1 MRVGYPRSPKGPV
14 GPMWRFPGGQKLRAV
29 AVGLS
34 SRGVDEFDGAERWDK
49 TIITPGLHHLHQGK
63 VALAR
68 LGSTLPPYWGS
79 TRFRGG

>member
-14 GPMWRFPGGQKLRAV
+14 GPGGQRLRAV
-29 AVGLS
+29 AIG
-34 SRGVDEFDGAERWDK
+34 GVDEFDRAERWDK
-49 TIITPGLHHLHQGK
+49 MIITPGLCHLHQGQ

-79 TRFRGG
+79 ARFRGG